1 MCVSMYSLEHVQSH
15 VETVPYVSVHIM
27 YGPVLLEYVAAP
39 LRPAPLDPD
48 GSTCHEM
55 SGGLS
60 VARGT
65 TRSATSTHCAAT
77 KTKGTWCFVARLFCK
92 CIKRCGLFLATD
104 GSVADMVMRHS
115 HAAIRYLPIRGP
127 TRHPL
132 GRVAV
137 HCCGCGSAFLDSAS
151 SATMVVRGG
160 LRDVVTRGWF

>member
-115 HAAIRYLPIRGP
+115 HAAIR
-127 TRHPL
+127 
-132 GRVAV
+132 
-137 HCCGCGSAFLDSAS
+137 DSVSPYPRPNAPP
-151 SATMVVRGG
+151 ARPRGG
-160 LRDVVTRGWF
+160 SLLWVRQCLPRHSVLPRPRWWFVVVCEMS

>member
-132 GRVAV
+132 IVVGAAV
-137 HCCGCGSAFLDSAS
+137 PSSTDSAS